1 MKDKFG
7 NFPNFHDV
15 QLKIQKPHKFSSN
28 RNLSESYKG
37 KYYEDHS
44 QIEPY
49 NLLAKAENVKYTIYI
64 IYFLRCKVKLIKSL
78 ATFLMLVD
86 TKQTA

>member
-28 RNLSESYKG
+28 RNLPKSFKCN
-37 KYYEDHS
+37 YYEAHWL
-44 QIEPY
+44 IEPY
-49 NLLAKAENVKYTIYI
+49 NLLAKAENVNIYHL
-64 IYFLRCKVKLIKSL
+64 YSL
-78 ATFLMLVD
+78 FSSLQS
-86 TKQTA
+86 KIN